1 MMYIRLQLYVAT
13 VHIYLWLMH
22 VIDVVNNFAK
32 GSFFTLD
39 EKNRIIASAKVAKLK
54 RKDRFVGQGEYSNKF
69 AYVSKGL
76 FKTYI
81 VDGGGG
87 QHVLSF
93 SKEDY
98 WISDLHACVRKMPSA
113 STIEC
118 LQDSELLVFEYEDL
132 ERLFVEIPRLE
143 SHFRQ
148 IMQNRLMSSQ
158 SDRFNQ
164 ISLSA
169 EQRYLVFTANNQE
182 IIDRISLKDIAS
194 YLGIFPESLSR
205 IRRNLGKSN

>member
-1 MMYIRLQLYVAT
+1 MQVLE
-13 VHIYLWLMH
+13 
-22 VIDVVNNFAK
+22 VVDNFAK
-32 GSFFTLD
+32 GSPFTIE
-39 EKNRIIASAKVAKLK
+39 EKNRIIASAKLSKIR
-54 RKDRFVGQGEYSNKF
+54 RKERFVLQGDFTNKF

-81 VDGGGG
+81 VDGSGG

-93 SKEDY
+93 SKDDQ
-98 WISDLHACVRKMPSA
+98 WISDLHACVSKMPSV

-118 LQDSELLVFEYEDL
+118 LQDAELLVFEYEEL
-132 ERLFVEIPRLE
+132 EKLFLEIPKLE
-143 SHFRQ
+143 SHFRI

-164 ISLSA
+164 ISLST

-205 IRRNLGKSN
+205 IRRNLGRSN

>member
-1 MMYIRLQLYVAT
+1 
-13 VHIYLWLMH
+13 MH
-22 VIDVVNNFAK
+22 LLEVVDNFAK
-32 GSFFTLD
+32 GNIFTIE
-39 EKNRIIASAKVAKLK
+39 EKNRIISSAKVAKLK
-54 RKDRFVGQGEYSNKF
+54 RKDRFVFQGEFTNKF
-69 AYVSKGL
+69 AYVNKGL
-76 FKTYI
+76 FKTFI
-81 VDGGGG
+81 VDGSGG

-93 SKEDY
+93 SREDQ
-98 WISDLHACVRKMPSA
+98 WISDLHACVRKMPSV

-118 LQDSELLVFEYEDL
+118 LQDAELLVFEYDEL
-132 ERLFVEIPRLE
+132 EKLFFEIPKLE
-143 SHFRQ
+143 SHFRI

-205 IRRNLGKSN
+205 IRRNLGRSN